1 MGCSK
6 MQYKP
11 GILVYLVVLSATF
24 FHASNEF
31 AFAEDTNE
39 TLDPDSGKRI
49 SFILEMVRL

>member
-11 GILVYLVVLSATF
+11 GIFVYLVVLSATF

-31 AFAEDTNE
+31 AYAEDTNE

-49 SFILEMVRL
+49 GFILET